1 MTANIF
7 NRIGQENCSIVVN
20 RLRPGMIREGSAANI
35 DRAMDASGLSL
46 LGVVPED
53 QGVIASGNRGTIL
66 ALDHFGPAAQAYL
79 NIAKRLT
86 GQRIR
91 LLDQVPGKEWKK

>member
-1 MTANIF
+1 
-7 NRIGQENCSIVVN
+7 
-20 RLRPGMIREGSAANI
+20 MIREGAAANI

-53 QGVIASGNRGTIL
+53 QAVIASGNRGSVM
-66 ALDHFGPAAQAYL
+66 ALDTFGPAAQAYL

-91 LLDQVPGKEWKK
+91 LLAQIPGREWKT